1 MIFNTY
7 LDGISEGIEFLM
19 AFGSILGLLGLIVGF
34 LGMLIVPKFKRDK
47 LYFVIGISFV
57 LLMLCGF
64 QTGLRYFRINL

>member
-19 AFGSILGLLGLIVGF
+19 AFGSIVGLLGLIVGF